1 MDLDTFLKKSE
12 QNSLLRIAV
21 ALEMSNT
28 LHIAKEALEHGVID
42 EERYKD
48 ISSKGSDV
56 IDDMVYTGL

>member
-12 QNSLLRIAV
+12 QESLLRMAV

-48 ISSKGSDV
+48 VLSKCNDLIV
-56 IDDMVYTGL
+56 DMATIGL

>member
-1 MDLDTFLKKSE
+1 MDFDTFLKNNE

-21 ALEMSNT
+21 SLEMNNT

-48 ISSKGSDV
+48 VLSKCNDLIG
-56 IDDMVYTGL
+56 DMATIGL